1 MKALLIKDWKL
12 FMSQKQFFLI
22 TVVIVG
28 AFLFSAKNP
37 AFVVSYATIM
47 YTVFTISTIS
57 YDDYHNGMSFLMTLP
72 VSRKDYVA
80 EKYTFGILM
89 GGGTAVIVVAATAA
103 VFKVRNTGLSAEEL
117 LVSVMTGL
125 LVAVF
130 FLSFTIP
137 IQLKFGAEKGRMALL
152 AVSMACFVLIMGG
165 AALAKRMG
173 WKGGELG
180 ELFRKIDKAP
190 LGMIIGG
197 LGAGCVFLLLVSAFI
212 SLRVLVKREF

>member
-28 AFLFSAKNP
+28 AFLFSAENP
-37 AFVVSYATIM
+37 TFVVSYATIM

-89 GGGTAVIVVAATAA
+89 GGGTAVIVVAAAAA
-103 VFKVRNTGLSAEEL
+103 VFKVRNTGLSAEDL
-117 LVSVMTGL
+117 LISAMTGL

-137 IQLKFGAEKGRMALL
+137 AQLKFGAEKGRMALM
-152 AVSMACFVLIMGG
+152 AVSMACFVLVMGG

-173 WKGGELG
+173 WKAGN
-180 ELFRKIDKAP
+180 LFEKVEEAP
-190 LGMIIGG
+190 LGIIVCVI
-197 LGAGCVFLLLVSAFI
+197 GAVCVCILLLSAVI
-212 SLRVLVKREF
+212 SLRVLKQREF

>member
-12 FMSQKQFFLI
+12 LMSQKQFFLVTI
-22 TVVIVG
+22 VIVG
-28 AFLFSAKNP
+28 AFLFTARNP

-72 VSRKDYVA
+72 VSRTDYVA

-89 GGGTAVIVVAATAA
+89 GSGTSAVVMAAAAA
-103 VFKVRNTGLSAEEL
+103 VFKVRDTGLSAEEL
-117 LVSVMTGL
+117 LLSVMTAM

-130 FLSFTIP
+130 FLAFTIP
-137 IQLKFGAEKGRMALL
+137 VQLKFGAEKGRMALM
-152 AVSMACFVLIMGG
+152 AVSMSFFVLGMGG

-173 WKGGELG
+173 WKAGD
-180 ELFRKIDKAP
+180 LFEKVEEAP
-190 LGMIIGG
+190 LGMVVCAM
-197 LGAGCVFLLLVSAFI
+197 GAGCVCILLLSAVI
-212 SLRVLVKREF
+212 SLRVLKQREF